1 MFCNLFVDAETI
13 SSRKVS
19 KLSRRNVLKMLSEST
34 VATPLKVK
42 NFLEPAMFCLLDV
55 II

>member
-19 KLSRRNVLKMLSEST
+19 KLSRRNVLNMLSEST

-42 NFLEPAMFCLLDV
+42 KKLEPAMFCLLDV
-55 II
+55 LI